1 MIIIE
6 KIVEI
11 GTEEQREIILKELEV
26 FDVISDKFSNNGD
39 EIYKI
44 IIPDNLDTAV
54 RKISKDNTFE
64 SIRTNTMKR
73 VVGKVIYFDEGI
85 ILLFSPFLFTE
96 EYDMM
101 VRCTIYIHELFHIV
115 NKHCFPDIDL
125 DDDRLNSLL
134 KDLNWYYDDYFC
146 NRKGIEIVD
155 DIFKEHSQ
163 IYINHLKKVTEGHK
177 SKLEDDSLYYDKI
190 KNLIYQFKLGN
201 ISFDDFYS
209 KVNLLI
215 TGITMDFV
223 FFSTY
228 LDSYDFLSDYKGNI
242 TNSMFYNEYTIDLL
256 DFFKQCYHEDI
267 YDLSK
272 GIELYEKYLLNFG
285 IKFEN
290 VCEGVYCH
298 VFNI

>member
-11 GTEEQREIILKELEV
+11 GTEEQREIILKEL
-26 FDVISDKFSNNGD
+26 DVFSNIGI

-54 RKISKDNTFE
+54 RKISKENNFE
-64 SIRTNTMKR
+64 SIRTNTMEG
-73 VVGKVIYFDEGI
+73 VVGKVIYSDEGI

-101 VRCTIYIHELFHIV
+101 VRYTIYIHELYHII
-115 NKHCFPDIDL
+115 NKPCFPDIDL
-125 DDDRLNSLL
+125 HNDNLNSLL

-155 DIFKEHSQ
+155 DVFKEHSL
-163 IYINHLKKVTEGHK
+163 IYINHLKTVTEGHK

-209 KVNLLI
+209 QVKLLI
-215 TGITMDFV
+215 TGITKDFV

-228 LDSYDFLSDYKGNI
+228 VDSYDFLSDYKVNI
-242 TNSMFYNEYTIDLL
+242 TNSMFYNENTIDLL
-256 DFFKQCYHEDI
+256 DFFKQCYHENT
-267 YDLSK
+267 YDLSN
-272 GIELYEKYLLNFG
+272 GIDLYEMYLLNFG
-285 IKFEN
+285 MKFKN
-290 VCEGVYCH
+290 VREGVNCY